1 MKITLDVKRT
11 NVCTCKHCSYEAVV
25 HHHLL
30 FDSAAVYFNRL
41 HLLIHA
47 ITHHWALL
55 PRKAHWMAPY
65 YLLRGT
71 LTTALCWMLDVLHA
85 ALWAMTWPFWWL
97 HEEVL

>member
-11 NVCTCKHCSYEAVV
+11 NVCTCKHCGYEAMV
-25 HHHLL
+25 HRHLL

-55 PRKAHWMAPY
+55 PHKAHWMAPY
-65 YLLRGT
+65 YLLRWT
-71 LTTALCWMLDVLHA
+71 LAFRPVLGPGRAPCRPVGRDVALLVA
-85 ALWAMTWPFWWL
+85 P
-97 HEEVL
+97 